1 MNRFKLCFLTV
12 VFVLSSLA
20 CGGGGSNE
28 ESGNAVVIESAK
40 VVINTEAVEPAETQE
55 DNSSEE
61 AETLSVE
68 DVEVEE
74 LNTESE
80 EAEEEEEGI
89 DVATAEEDPL
99 DGLLNAVAKFQ
110 GCLDDDGVE
119 FIGAPG
125 QPGPD
130 GETVDPSAFTPEYLQ
145 SLQKCATQSN
155 ILESFQAFGEAQA
168 NLTPEEIAQL
178 NFGIPVFGECLERLG
193 WEVGEI
199 VPDERGALGFGQNGS
214 GLTPP
219 EDSDGI
225 FPTDDI
231 NSCRQE
237 STTYVQENYVA
248 DED

>member
-12 VFVLSSLA
+12 VVVLSSLA
-20 CGGGGSNE
+20 CGGGSSGD

-40 VVINTEAVEPAETQE
+40 VVINTEAVEQAETQE
-55 DNSSEE
+55 SSGEE
-61 AETLSVE
+61 AATLSVE

-80 EAEEEEEGI
+80 EVVEEEGI

-130 GETVDPSAFTPEYLQ
+130 GEVADPSAFTSEYLQ
-145 SLQKCATQSN
+145 SLQKCATQSKHT
-155 ILESFQAFGEAQA
+155 GE
-168 NLTPEEIAQL
+168 LRI
-178 NFGIPVFGECLERLG
+178 IWR
-193 WEVGEI
+193 
-199 VPDERGALGFGQNGS
+199 
-214 GLTPP
+214 
-219 EDSDGI
+219 
-225 FPTDDI
+225 
-231 NSCRQE
+231 
-237 STTYVQENYVA
+237 STS
-248 DED
+248 

>member
-1 MNRFKLCFLTV
+1 MNRFKLFFLTV
-12 VFVLSSLA
+12 VVVLASLA
-20 CGGGGSNE
+20 CGGGGSDE

-40 VVINTEAVEPAETQE
+40 VVINTEAVETAETQE
-55 DNSSEE
+55 DSSSEE

-74 LNTESE
+74 LNTEST
-80 EAEEEEEGI
+80 EAEEEEAI
-89 DVATAEEDPL
+89 DVASAEEDPL

-155 ILESFQAFGEAQA
+155 ILDSFAAFGEAQA
-168 NLTPEEIAQL
+168 NLTPEDIAQL

-199 VPDERGALGFGQNGS
+199 VPDERGALGFGANGS

-219 EDSDGI
+219 DDSEGI

-231 NSCRQE
+231 NNCRQE
-237 STTYVQENYVA
+237 STKYVEENYVA
-248 DED
+248 DEE

>member
-1 MNRFKLCFLTV
+1 MNRFKLFFLTIV
-12 VFVLSSLA
+12 VVLGSLA
-20 CGGGGSNE
+20 CGGGGSGE
-28 ESGNAVVIESAK
+28 ESDNAVVIESAK
-40 VVINTEAVEPAETQE
+40 VVINTEAVETAETQE
-55 DNSSEE
+55 DSSSEE

-74 LNTESE
+74 LNTEST
-80 EAEEEEEGI
+80 EAEEEEAI
-89 DVATAEEDPL
+89 DVASAEEDPL

-155 ILESFQAFGEAQA
+155 ILESFAAFGEAQA
-168 NLTPEEIAQL
+168 NLTPEDIAQL

-199 VPDERGALGFGQNGS
+199 VPDERGALGFGANGS

-219 EDSDGI
+219 SDSEGI

-231 NSCRQE
+231 NNCRQE
-237 STTYVQENYVA
+237 STAYVAENYVA
-248 DED
+248 DEE

>member
-20 CGGGGSNE
+20 CGGGSSDE
-28 ESGNAVVIESAK
+28 ESGNAVVIESAQ
-40 VVINTEAVEPAETQE
+40 VVINTEAVEPAEAQE
-55 DNSSEE
+55 ENSNEE

-80 EAEEEEEGI
+80 ETTEEDGI

-99 DGLLNAVAKFQ
+99 DGLLNAVSQFQ

-130 GETVDPSAFTPEYLQ
+130 GEAVDPSAFTPEYLQ

-199 VPDERGALGFGQNGS
+199 VPDERGALGFGSNGS

-219 EDSDGI
+219 DDSDGI

-231 NSCRQE
+231 NTCRQE

>member
-12 VFVLSSLA
+12 VVVLSSLA
-20 CGGGGSNE
+20 CGGGSSGD

-40 VVINTEAVEPAETQE
+40 VVINTEAVEQAETQE
-55 DNSSEE
+55 SSGEE
-61 AETLSVE
+61 AATLSVE

-80 EAEEEEEGI
+80 EVVEEEGI

-125 QPGPD
+125 QPGDD
-130 GETVDPSAFTPEYLQ
+130 GEVPDLSAFSNEYLQ
-145 SLQKCATQSN
+145 ALQKCATQSN
-155 ILESFQAFGEAQA
+155 ILESFTAFGEAQA
-168 NLTPEEIAQL
+168 NLTPEDIAQL

-199 VPDERGALGFGQNGS
+199 VPDERGALGFGANGS

-219 EDSDGI
+219 ENSDGI
-225 FPTDDI
+225 FPTEDI
-231 NSCRQE
+231 NNCRQE
-237 STTYVQENYVA
+237 STAYVEENYVA
-248 DED
+248 DEE

>member
-20 CGGGGSNE
+20 CGGGGSDE
-28 ESGNAVVIESAK
+28 ESGNAVVIESAQ
-40 VVINTEAVEPAETQE
+40 VVINTEAVEPAEAQE
-55 DNSSEE
+55 ENSNEE

-80 EAEEEEEGI
+80 ETTEEDGI

-99 DGLLNAVAKFQ
+99 DGLLNAVSQFQ

-130 GETVDPSAFTPEYLQ
+130 GEAVDPSAFTPEYLQ

-199 VPDERGALGFGQNGS
+199 VPDERGALGFGSNGS

-219 EDSDGI
+219 DDSDGI

-231 NSCRQE
+231 NTCRQE

>member
-12 VFVLSSLA
+12 VVVLSSLA
-20 CGGGGSNE
+20 CGGGSSGD

-40 VVINTEAVEPAETQE
+40 VVINTEAVEQAETQE
-55 DNSSEE
+55 SSGEE
-61 AETLSVE
+61 TATLSVE

-80 EAEEEEEGI
+80 EVVEEEGI

-130 GETVDPSAFTPEYLQ
+130 GEVADPSAFTSEYLQ

-155 ILESFQAFGEAQA
+155 ILESFTAFGEAQA
-168 NLTPEEIAQL
+168 NLTPEDIAQL

-199 VPDERGALGFGQNGS
+199 VPDERGALGFGANGS

-219 EDSDGI
+219 ENSDGI
-225 FPTDDI
+225 FPTEDI
-231 NSCRQE
+231 NTCRQE
-237 STTYVQENYVA
+237 STTYVEENYVA
-248 DED
+248 DEE

>member
-80 EAEEEEEGI
+80 EAEEEEGI

>member
-1 MNRFKLCFLTV
+1 MNRFKLSFLTIV
-12 VFVLSSLA
+12 VVLASLA
-20 CGGGGSNE
+20 CGGGGSGE

-40 VVINTEAVEPAETQE
+40 VVINTEAVETAETQE
-55 DNSSEE
+55 DSNSEE

-74 LNTESE
+74 LNTEST
-80 EAEEEEEGI
+80 EAEEEEAI
-89 DVATAEEDPL
+89 DVASAEEDPL

-155 ILESFQAFGEAQA
+155 ILDSFAAFGEAQA
-168 NLTPEEIAQL
+168 NLTPEDIAQL

-199 VPDERGALGFGQNGS
+199 VPDERGALGFGANGS

-219 EDSDGI
+219 DDSEGI

-231 NSCRQE
+231 NNCRQE
-237 STTYVQENYVA
+237 STKYVEENYVA
-248 DED
+248 DEE

>member
-12 VFVLSSLA
+12 VVVLSSLA
-20 CGGGGSNE
+20 CGGGSSGD

-40 VVINTEAVEPAETQE
+40 VVINTEAVEQAETQE
-55 DNSSEE
+55 SSGEE
-61 AETLSVE
+61 AATLSVE

-80 EAEEEEEGI
+80 EVVEEEGI

-130 GETVDPSAFTPEYLQ
+130 GEVADPSAFTSEYLQ

-155 ILESFQAFGEAQA
+155 ILESFASFGEAQA
-168 NLTPEEIAQL
+168 NLTPEDIAQL

-199 VPDERGALGFGQNGS
+199 VPDERGALGFGANGS

-219 EDSDGI
+219 ENSDGI
-225 FPTDDI
+225 FPTEDI
-231 NSCRQE
+231 NNCRQE
-237 STTYVQENYVA
+237 STAYVEENYVA
-248 DED
+248 DEE